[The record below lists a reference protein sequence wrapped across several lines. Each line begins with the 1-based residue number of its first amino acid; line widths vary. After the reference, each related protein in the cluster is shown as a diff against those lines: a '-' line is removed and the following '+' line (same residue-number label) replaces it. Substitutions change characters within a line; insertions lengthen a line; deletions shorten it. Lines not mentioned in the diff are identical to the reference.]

1 MNRNP
6 YDREFTIAVADHE
19 QTVFLP
25 DSTRVSVAA
34 GGRAHYRETADS
46 RDVELSG
53 DAFFD
58 VRRDTLRPFHV
69 STANMKLTV
78 LGTEFAVSEGAGVVS
93 MFDGSVSVD
102 AGATTNTLSWG
113 ERLIYDAGTGRVDI
127 SIIPSGEMMA
137 KGYKPRLIFD
147 RSTLGE
153 VLDALSFSFGVEIV
167 TAADV
172 NRDDGELTLSL
183 ENMTLPQAIEF
194 LIRIS
199 RENLSFATVDG
210 AINITKN

>member
-1 MNRNP
+1 
-6 YDREFTIAVADHE
+6 
-19 QTVFLP
+19 
-25 DSTRVSVAA
+25 
-34 GGRAHYRETADS
+34 
-46 RDVELSG
+46 VELTG

-69 STANMKLTV
+69 STANMRLTV

-93 MFDGSVSVD
+93 MYEGSVSVD
-102 AGATTNTLSWG
+102 AGATTSTLSWG
-113 ERLIYDAGTGRVDI
+113 ERLTYDAATGRADV
-127 SIIPSGEMMA
+127 SVIPPREMMA
-137 KGYKPRLIFD
+137 AGYKPRLIFD

-183 ENMTLPQAIEF
+183 ENMARPQAFEF

-199 RENLSFATVDG
+199 RENLSYTSVDG
-210 AINITKN
+210 VITITRNAN